1 MIRTENKILSIF
13 IFLGLLYLSV
23 KRSGSVLGIFNLLDV
38 LVTLFIYIIIFNV
51 GIVAVKNIQKNINR

>member
-23 KRSGSVLGIFNLLDV
+23 KRSGGVLGIFNLLDV

>member
-23 KRSGSVLGIFNLLDV
+23 KRSGGVLGIFNLLDV

-51 GIVAVKNIQKNINR
+51 ELWQ